1 MIDFTDCKV
10 LKKAYGGANGN
21 KLCIEYDG
29 EKYMLK
35 FPSLPTKKTELSYAN
50 GCISE
55 YLACHVYESLGIPVQ
70 ETVLGTYRKNDKE
83 KIVVACKDFTDV
95 GIVLQDFGSLKNQII
110 DSEHQGYG
118 TELSDI
124 LNAIE
129 KQNSM
134 DSQKIKERFWQMFV
148 ADAFLGNFDRHN
160 GNWGFLYNQRTD
172 EIELAPV
179 YDCASCM
186 YPQADRAMIKKVME
200 NEGERHTRVYNFPT
214 SAIKENGRKISYH
227 EFLLTTENMDCKKA
241 LSEIYPRID
250 LVKIRLFIDNM
261 EYIDEL
267 QKEFY
272 KTMLKERYER
282 ILAPAYEKIQNQLRH
297 EQTNSQEDVFL
308 KRDASRLSEEVS
320 AWHCRGKSR

>member
-21 KLCIEYDG
+21 KLCIEYDN

-35 FPSLPTKKTELSYAN
+35 FPSSPTKKTELSYAN

-55 YLACHVYESLGIPVQ
+55 YLACHIYGSLGITVQ
-70 ETVLGTYRKNDKE
+70 ETILGTYRKGEKE

-134 DSQKIKERFWQMFV
+134 DSMKIKERFWQMFI

-160 GNWGFLYNQRTD
+160 GNWGFLYNQQTD
-172 EIELAPV
+172 EVELAPV
-179 YDCASCM
+179 YDCASCL
-186 YPQADRAMIKKVME
+186 YPQADRSMIEKILGDVR
-200 NEGERHTRVYNFPT
+200 ERHTRIYNYPT
-214 SAIKENGRKISYH
+214 SAIKENGCKISYH
-227 EFLLTTENMDCKKA
+227 EYLLNTENEDCKKA
-241 LSEIYPRID
+241 LSDIFPKID
-250 LVKIRLFIDNM
+250 LDKINLFIDTM
-261 EYIDEL
+261 EYIDGL
-267 QKEFY
+267 QKKFY
-272 KTMLKERYER
+272 KTMLNERYER
-282 ILAPAYEKIQNQLRH
+282 ILLPAHEKLQKINKLV
-297 EQTNSQEDVFL
+297 QECL
-308 KRDASRLSEEVS
+308 
-320 AWHCRGKSR
+320 